1 MKSQTSLWNKSLFN
15 YFSGSVLWLSFV
27 YLLASIIILPLS
39 LWIMSMNIPINEVAE
54 GYYDGVLMQTASVHI
69 VVSGIYVV
77 LMVLFMFNYKN
88 NEDASDFIHSLPV
101 KRKNIL
107 THALIVGFLAMTVPV
122 VITALI
128 LLLERYGLVFDIST
142 GEVGIWLIYT
152 LFVLYT
158 VFSITT
164 FTGFLVNKIFVHLQI
179 VVLVFF
185 LPLAFWGVTVLTAN
199 MFFDGISTS
208 SFSGSSISL
217 MEPVVNNTFP
227 IFAVAQT
234 LTPFILW
241 KIVMWTAIAVILII
255 LSYFLYGHRKNEYVH
270 QTFPYLWVK
279 DVLTA
284 LIAIIGMLAIGTLL
298 SITFGIGSYV
308 QFVFF
313 ALGLIISFIIIEMFF
328 QSSVKL
334 EFHLR
339 TMLVTLAAVIVF
351 WSLFFAGWSY
361 YVNKMPE
368 RSDIESVYIE
378 TDGMYQNYYP
388 YDNTTLSEYLE
399 DDFMFISD
407 DRFID
412 LVYTAHEYAKDH
424 TVHMTSP
431 EAPGQFSVTY
441 KLDDGRLFSRTF
453 RSLDETEEGRNIVNE
468 VTEYNTMA
476 ENDLLNNVLAP
487 DSIRELSI
495 TGGEQSQ
502 AVTLTDSEEIKQFI
516 AEYKAGM
523 PEVTEGYGPLVM
535 REGAGSAVLS
545 VTFGLDDY
553 HETSISLYH
562 PSVNKL
568 LQDNDIDISE
578 FHKFKQNDTMY
589 TVELTDEN
597 RKTFFDDFD
606 SESFSQIDE
615 TYDLKELSD
624 EEKEEVVEKVN
635 HNQLDSS
642 AKKLVIYE
650 INDYENDYNSN
661 MDDVAIY
668 THNIIGIE

>member
-15 YFSGSVLWLSFV
+15 YFSGSVFWLSFV
-27 YLLASIIILPLS
+27 YLLASIIIMPLS
-39 LWIMSMNIPINEVAE
+39 LWIMSMNISADEVAE
-54 GYYDGVLMQTASVHI
+54 GYYDGILMQTGSVHI

-107 THALIVGFLAMTVPV
+107 THALIVGFLAMTMPV
-122 VITALI
+122 VITAII
-128 LLLERYGLVFDIST
+128 LFFERYGLVFDISA

-199 MFFDGISTS
+199 MFFDGISTV
-208 SFSGSSISL
+208 SFSGAGISL
-217 MEPVVNNTFP
+217 MEPVINNTFP
-227 IFAVAQT
+227 IFAVEQT
-234 LTPFILW
+234 FMPFILW
-241 KIVMWTAIAVILII
+241 KIVMWTAIAVVLII

-270 QTFPYLWVK
+270 QTFPYRWVK

-308 QFVFF
+308 QFIFF
-313 ALGLIISFIIIEMFF
+313 ALGLIVSFIIIEMFF

-351 WSLFFAGWSY
+351 WILFFAGWSY
-361 YVNKMPE
+361 YINKMPA

-378 TDGMYQNYYP
+378 TDDMYQNYYP
-388 YDNTTLSEYLE
+388 YDSIALSEYLE
-399 DDFMFISD
+399 DDFMFVSD

-412 LVYTAHEYAKDH
+412 LVYTTHEYAKDH
-424 TVHMTSP
+424 AVHMTSP
-431 EAPGQFSVTY
+431 EEPGQFSVIY
-441 KLDDGRLFSRTF
+441 KLDDGRQFSRTF
-453 RSLDETEEGRNIVNE
+453 RSLDKTEEGRSMIND

-476 ENDLLNNVLAP
+476 DNDLLSHVADTN
-487 DSIRELSI
+487 SISELSI
-495 TGGEQSQ
+495 TGGSQ
-502 AVTLTDSEEIKQFI
+502 TQDVTLTNSEEIKQFI
-516 AEYKAGM
+516 AEYRAGM
-523 PEVTEGYGPLVM
+523 PHLTEGYGPLVI
-535 REGAGSAVLS
+535 RESVDPAVLS

-553 HETSISLYH
+553 HETNISLYH
-562 PSVNKL
+562 PAVNKL
-568 LQDNDIDISE
+568 LQDNGINISE
-578 FHKFKQNDTMY
+578 FHDFNQDDTMY
-589 TVELTDEN
+589 TVELTDDN
-597 RKTFFDDFD
+597 RKAFFDDFD
-606 SESFSQIDE
+606 SESFGKIEE
-615 TYDLKELSD
+615 TYDLKELSN
-624 EEKEEVVEKVN
+624 EEKEETIEKVN

-650 INDYENDYNSN
+650 INENANNYHSN
-661 MDDVAIY
+661 MADTAMY
-668 THNIIGIE
+668 THNVIGIE